1 MQADVVK
8 LPLRRKVYINYL
20 RTIFECGEGPVCISR
35 NHDIGKLVTS
45 LRCYSDTPVHPEW
58 ASDYELLD
66 VILPQ
71 SDYSKKN
78 RHFVYWTREFTE
90 MINDT
95 IEVYLNTYFGTF
107 MFMSSQ
113 LGIQQKDALAGFQA
127 GLNADDDDQLFDRFK
142 KRHYRFRLSV
152 HEFLDSSLRLAGL
165 RIPKR
170 ILKRR
175 SKHRISL

>member
-1 MQADVVK
+1 MQADIVK
-8 LPLRRKVYINYL
+8 LPLRRKVYLNYL
-20 RTIFECGEGPVCISR
+20 RTIFDCLDGPVIITK
-35 NHDIGKLVTS
+35 NHDIGRLITS
-45 LRCYSDTPVHPEW
+45 LRCYSDVPVVPEW
-58 ASDYELLD
+58 TSEYELLD

-71 SDYSKKN
+71 SDYSKKD

-95 IEVYLNTYFGTF
+95 IEVLLNTYFGTY

-127 GLNADDDDQLFDRFK
+127 GLNADDDDQLFDRYK

-152 HEFLDSSLRLAGL
+152 HEFLDSSLRLAGV
-165 RIPKR
+165 RVPKR
-170 ILKRR
+170 VLKRR
-175 SKHRISL
+175 SKCRLTT